1 MIVIE
6 ELIFSGHSLE
16 IFKRDD
22 RLFVRYDAGGIVVQF
37 VEKEI
42 TEEEA
47 ITAQKSS
54 KGAYEMLIER
64 KRRP

>member
-42 TEEEA
+42 SEEEA